1 MNANRESVGVFS
13 FGDFEY
19 RAGTPPSVSLVP
31 SAPMRIVHVI
41 DSTATEFGG
50 PPRCALDLARLTAE
64 LGHATTIL
72 TPDPRDA
79 PQAWVANA
87 GEDGPR
93 DAKLP
98 AVAGLPGPRASLGRL
113 GIEMIPRAQRL
124 ISNADV
130 LHFHGVFNTMFVQI
144 ASMANRAKVAY
155 FVTAH
160 GMLDDWSMQQK
171 SLKKRLYLALGG
183 RAYLE
188 RARFVHCTAEGEVQQ
203 SRKWFPRGKVVTVPY
218 VIDMAAYRDLPGP
231 LAAQQQWGFLND
243 HERLNVL
250 FLSRLHYKKGPDVLI
265 DAIGLAHRRGAKVRL
280 ILAGDGDK
288 PYVEQLKAQIAARG
302 IEAITH
308 FVGQVSGPLKF
319 SLYQACDVFA
329 LPTSQENFGLVYTES
344 LASGTPVVTTRGT
357 DIYPELERS
366 GSVVICE
373 RTPEAF
379 ADAIA
384 NLAGDRERVARM
396 GTNSQAW
403 VLDTYDERKTL
414 AKFLEMYEQCAV
426 ATSRR

>member
-1 MNANRESVGVFS
+1 
-13 FGDFEY
+13 
-19 RAGTPPSVSLVP
+19 
-31 SAPMRIVHVI
+31 MRILHVI

-64 LGHATTIL
+64 LGHPTTIV

-79 PQAWVANA
+79 PAAWVENA
-87 GEDGPR
+87 GNSGPK
-93 DAKLP
+93 DAHLP
-98 AVAGLPGPRASLGRL
+98 AVAGLSGPRGSLGRL
-113 GIEMIPRAQRL
+113 GAEMIPKTDRL
-124 ISNADV
+124 LRSADV
-130 LHFHGVFNTMFVQI
+130 IHFHGVFNTMFVQI
-144 ASMANRAKVAY
+144 AGMARRLKVAY

-160 GMLDDWSMQQK
+160 GMLDDWSMAQK

-183 RAYLE
+183 RGYLE
-188 RARFVHCTAEGEVQQ
+188 QAQFVHCTAEGEVRQ
-203 SRKWFPRGKVVTVPY
+203 SRKWFPKGEVVTVPY

-231 LAAQQQWGFLND
+231 DMARERWQFLQD
-243 HERLNVL
+243 QERLNVL

-265 DAIGLAHRRGAKVRL
+265 DAIGLAHAQGAKVRL

-288 PYVEQLKAQIAARG
+288 PYVEQLRAVVASRG
-302 IEAITH
+302 IESITH
-308 FVGQVSGPLKF
+308 FVGQVSGPPKF
-319 SLYQACDVFA
+319 SLYQACDIFA

-357 DIYPELERS
+357 DIHPELERS

-384 NLAGDRERVARM
+384 TLARDRARVASM
-396 GTNSQAW
+396 GAGSQAW
-403 VLDTYDERKTL
+403 VLETYDERRTL
-414 AKFLEMYEQCAV
+414 QRFIEMYQRCAD
-426 ATSRR
+426 ATARR